1 MKQHITIEQINELS
15 KNGKER
21 LRKWWKPKNGDIY
34 SNEGEQEIFHFPCA
48 GEYCAMEGKTK
59 MTYPSGLQVKFYP
72 LLSIGQMIEFLDEH
86 ASQFVLDY
94 GTSEFG
100 EWQKHWR
107 LIFDENQYECDELCD
122 ALWEAC
128 KEVLE
133 K

>member
-1 MKQHITIEQINELS
+1 MKQHITPQQQEELS
-15 KNGKER
+15 KKGMKHYDVWYREHYAPYAEDDVYVYEDD
-21 LRKWWKPKNGDIY
+21 KGITQY
-34 SNEGEQEIFHFPCA
+34 QFP
-48 GEYCAMEGKTK
+48 
-59 MTYPSGLQVKFYP
+59 P
-72 LLSIGQMIEFLDEH
+72 LSIGQMIEFLDEH

-100 EWQKHWR
+100 EGQKHWR